1 MIKRTVRTKSV
12 APPPAQVE
20 KVRFTCPCGAGLRV
34 PVSRING
41 HGRCPVCVQRLLLT
55 GTKDRQGRWHL
66 EAVYLGDEASSGST
80 FIIEGPPP
88 PTVRKAIVVKAP
100 AKTTTRTG
108 VARPA
113 PAVTRPVTK
122 TPAAKA
128 PASSSYRIEDHF
140 REISEIPAKL
150 PFKCPC
156 GRRLVAR
163 PQNVDKRGK
172 CPHCQARLLLVG
184 KVNPRT
190 SKLEIHPLV
199 VEAPQSGDT
208 VVIG

>member
-1 MIKRTVRTKSV
+1 MIRRTVRTKPV
-12 APPPAQVE
+12 APPPVAAE
-20 KVRFTCPCGAGLRV
+20 KVRFTCPCGAALRV

-55 GTKDRQGRWHL
+55 GSKDRQGRWHL
-66 EAVYLGDEASSGST
+66 EASYLGDVDSSGST

-100 AKTTTRTG
+100 PKAPAKTAVSRPAAT
-108 VARPA
+108 VARP
-113 PAVTRPVTK
+113 TTK
-122 TPAAKA
+122 TAKVPATGT
-128 PASSSYRIEDHF
+128 YRIEDHF
-140 REISEIPAKL
+140 QEIADVPAKL

-163 PQNVDKRGK
+163 PNNVDKRGK
-172 CPHCQARLLLVG
+172 CPWCQARLLLVG

-199 VEAPQSGDT
+199 VE
-208 VVIG
+208 

>member
-1 MIKRTVRTKSV
+1 MIKRTVRTKPV
-12 APPPAQVE
+12 APPPVAGE

-34 PVSRING
+34 PVTRVNG

-88 PTVRKAIVVKAP
+88 PTVRKAIVVKPPVKGATKTGVTRIAP
-100 AKTTTRTG
+100 SATRPGVKAPPTRTAG
-108 VARPA
+108 AN
-113 PAVTRPVTK
+113 
-122 TPAAKA
+122 
-128 PASSSYRIEDHF
+128 SYRIEDHF